1 MQVAGQVEKESKAT
15 VNTANA
21 LIFGTKWTGKINT
34 DNAWSK
40 ACTKYPEILQP
51 RKLKDSED
59 GQVNWLPYK
68 NINDWTD
75 RVKDHLIDM
84 NMVKYESGWISNT
97 YFLVYFFTIYKFKIS
112 HCFLLQMMYD
122 LRCHS
127 IILVMPVILLTW
139 TKHNTGSQHPTKKE
153 DQLLNAMEVHSSP
166 VQESMLLKVCAI
178 LLTCTQPIQQRRLFL
193 FCISSTLSKRKNIK
207 LKLIFIG

>member
-97 YFLVYFFTIYKFKIS
+97 YFLVYFFMISMLKIS
-112 HCFLLQMMYD
+112 HYLFSQTVYD
-122 LRCHS
+122 PRCNY
-127 IILVMPVILLTW
+127 IILMMP
-139 TKHNTGSQHPTKKE
+139 GSQQQKKE
-153 DQLLNAMEVHSSP
+153 DQLLNATEVYVYP
-166 VQESMLLKVCAI
+166 VQEILLSKVCTI
-178 LLTCTQPIQQRRLFL
+178 LLASTQPMQQGRLFL
-193 FCISSTLSKRKNIK
+193 LGISSNLAHRKRE
-207 LKLIFIG
+207 F